1 MEYLVLRRKYV
12 HGVGK
17 RKSSISIKKSSPFQE
32 GYYIPIEVTS
42 ENDKEYVCK
51 HGTINKK
58 SMLYNNGGR
67 NKLKTYTEQEKNEDV
82 YITENRYVISQK
94 IMKASAEVLRKV
106 EEILNN

>member
-1 MEYLVLRRKYV
+1 
-12 HGVGK
+12 
-17 RKSSISIKKSSPFQE
+17 
-32 GYYIPIEVTS
+32 
-42 ENDKEYVCK
+42 
-51 HGTINKK
+51 
-58 SMLYNNGGR
+58 MLYNNGGR